1 MMRGEISATV
11 QMVFAILL
19 VLFVLTI
26 IWNSVMVPAM
36 TSYEN
41 EHAQLVAQSL
51 ATAINS
57 LSREEWGGF
66 YKEFGLAWDVSV
78 FHEDGDAYIS
88 VRHDKFKSGDIMLM
102 SDAEDFAEININS
115 IYVIKE
121 PGKKPMLKA
130 GTHPMGDMFGGD
142 AGGTGSENPE
152 GTGGG

>member
-1 MMRGEISATV
+1 MRGVISATT

-26 IWNSVMVPAM
+26 VWNSVMVPAM

-41 EHAQLVAQSL
+41 EHARLVAQSI

-57 LSREEWGGF
+57 LSREDWGSF

-78 FHEDGDAYIS
+78 SHDDGDAYIS
-88 VRHDKFKSGDIMLM
+88 VRHGKFKSGDIMLI
-102 SDAEDFAEININS
+102 SDAEDFEDININS

-121 PGKKPMLKA
+121 PGKKPRLVS
-130 GTHPMGDMFGGD
+130 GTHSMGDMFGGGESGG
-142 AGGTGSENPE
+142 AGALRP
-152 GTGGG
+152 TGGE